1 MASPAVH
8 LHKYHKVHAKQGGI
22 EGCDHDQSVYHY
34 RLVDG
39 AMVLRGIALGP
50 RWETRQMDWQGL
62 SCYKRKEDE
71 QMAKRQA
78 PPYEELK
85 QVFIDAEYKIDRVR
99 KVLKVNW
106 LDAKQWLK
114 DAGLIDSDNWPTDK
128 VTTSKDEPIRS
139 MGCIEPELSDKATE
153 VVTAPIGVE
162 VPDYEDD
169 GDLEASP
176 YIIKPDPL
184 IAQLGVA
191 IDIIHAERKARTLAL
206 IAPIAANADAL
217 AMIRDLFDKGLL

>member
-8 LHKYHKVHAKQGGI
+8 LHKYHKVHAKQGGF
-22 EGCDHDQSVYHY
+22 ECCDHDQSVYHY
-34 RLVDG
+34 RMIEG
-39 AMVLRGIALGP
+39 QMVLKGIALKRG
-50 RWETRQMDWQGL
+50 WEGKHYDATKL
-62 SCYKRKEDE
+62 SCYKAKGDDTLARYPKKESPDDLATVWEQSPKSINSIADHYCTSWNTARRWLRDE
-71 QMAKRQA
+71 GYIDPAGIDLTSPRPA
-78 PPYEELK
+78 PL
-85 QVFIDAEYKIDRVR
+85 
-99 KVLKVNW
+99 
-106 LDAKQWLK
+106 
-114 DAGLIDSDNWPTDK
+114 
-128 VTTSKDEPIRS
+128 
-139 MGCIEPELSDKATE
+139 
-153 VVTAPIGVE
+153 GVE